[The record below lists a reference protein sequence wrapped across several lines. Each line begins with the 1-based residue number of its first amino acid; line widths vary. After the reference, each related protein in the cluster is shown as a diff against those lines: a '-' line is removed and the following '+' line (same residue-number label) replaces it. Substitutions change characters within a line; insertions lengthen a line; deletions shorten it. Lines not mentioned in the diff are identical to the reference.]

1 MKCKYCHCSAGF
13 LKRKHKECEEKHNL
27 AIAKIPSVVSRSIIE
42 DRQLY
47 TSVEGQ
53 ISSLRVSGY
62 VHPDTVEILVEN
74 AILSA
79 FRGAKQIKPD
89 VIEPYIDSLP
99 SNYKEAI
106 LNSTEYS
113 EYWQR
118 QFTSYLSTLT
128 GSTAIGEE
136 YIQKLQA
143 LKERNIP
150 QLSDGLQRVFLLEL
164 SKRIDLIL
172 EDGVIDVLEEENLS
186 DYLVAT
192 GLKETEAL
200 YQSASFERF
209 VQSLI
214 LRDIQEGK
222 IPDRCKVT
230 GLPVLLGKNESLVWV
245 HRDING
251 YEQKTG
257 RRRVG
262 RSSGVSVRVCKG
274 VYYRVGSSKGYSI
287 DYQYRDSL
295 GSGLLVVT
303 NRNLIFVGA
312 KSIKIPLSKI
322 ISYTPYQD
330 GIEIVKDAAIPKV
343 YTFAGY
349 DPWFT
354 INAVQFLV

>member
-1 MKCKYCHCSAGF
+1 MKCKYCHCPSGF
-13 LKRKHKECEEKHNL
+13 LRRKHKECEEKHNL
-27 AIAKIPSVVSRSIIE
+27 AIAKIPSVVSKSILE
-42 DRQLY
+42 DKQTY

-53 ISSLRVSGY
+53 ISSLSASGY
-62 VHPDTVEILVEN
+62 VHPYMVEMLVEN
-74 AILSA
+74 AILSV
-79 FRGAKQIKPD
+79 FRDNQVRPD

-99 SNYKEAI
+99 SNYKEQI
-106 LNSTEYS
+106 LNSAEYS
-113 EYWQR
+113 EYWQK
-118 QFTSYLSTLT
+118 QFTSYLSTLS
-128 GSTAIGEE
+128 GATAIDEE
-136 YIQKLQA
+136 HIEKIQA

-150 QLSDGLQRVFLLEL
+150 RLSSGLQRVFLSEL

-172 EDGVIDVLEEENLS
+172 EDGVIDTREEESLS

-192 GLKETEAL
+192 GLQETEAL

-230 GLPVLLGKNESLVWV
+230 GLPILLGKNEHLVWV
-245 HRDING
+245 HRGING

-262 RSSGVSVRVCKG
+262 KSSGVSVRVCKG
-274 VYYRVGSSKGYSI
+274 VYYRVGASKGYSV
-287 DYQYRDSL
+287 DYQYQDSL
-295 GSGLLVVT
+295 GCGLLIVT
-303 NRNLIFVGA
+303 NKNLVFVGT

-330 GIEIVKDAAIPKV
+330 GIEIVKDAATPKG

-354 INAVQFLV
+354 INAVQSLV